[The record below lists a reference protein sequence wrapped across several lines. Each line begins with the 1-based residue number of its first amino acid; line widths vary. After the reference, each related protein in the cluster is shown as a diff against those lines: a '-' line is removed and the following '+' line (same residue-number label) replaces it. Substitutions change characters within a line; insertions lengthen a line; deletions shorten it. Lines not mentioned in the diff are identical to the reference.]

1 MEPASGD
8 TAPDSLPQLRT
19 LQLLHP
25 DHGADFSRVFPVPL
39 QEVGVFQ
46 FGSPAYKALRGWCT
60 GCGISKLDGTLE
72 GWRMTGWGMER
83 WGMERWRDG
92 EMGDGR

>member
-72 GWRMTGWGMER
+72 GWRMQMEGWRM
-83 WGMERWRDG
+83 